1 VQFNSTMPIT
11 LTTAT
16 LRAQGAAAGRKLE
29 SCNTSE
35 VATCFANM
43 INGGDIDL
51 VPGTMSSW
59 DGLYTPQ
66 LFLLNKY
73 ASIACNEDG
82 GACVWQGAA
91 TRGVVMI
98 DTNGGTTTLRSI
110 TIKDGDASS
119 GGGLFVW
126 SSNVDLILIDFIDNV
141 ASSGGAIFVSAGSS
155 TVNLQGCSLAG
166 NIASTGPDVYNNA
179 KTVVISGWCPEG
191 EDKPIRPSPPFVPS
205 LH

>member
-1 VQFNSTMPIT
+1 MKF
-11 LTTAT
+11 TTAT
-16 LRAQGAAAGRKLE
+16 LLAQGAAGRKLV
-29 SCNTSE
+29 SCNTPD
-35 VATCFANM
+35 VASCFANA
-43 INGGDIDL
+43 INGDDIDL
-51 VPGTMSSW
+51 VPGTMSST
-59 DGLYTPQ
+59 DGLYTVQ
-66 LFLLNKY
+66 LYLAFKY

-110 TIKDGDASS
+110 TIKGGAASA
-119 GGGLFVW
+119 GAGLYVW

-166 NIASTGPDVYNNA
+166 NTAGTIGPDVYNNA
-179 KTVVISGWCPEG
+179 KNVVISGWCPEG